1 MTRESDSE
9 TIESST
15 DNTSAGSGIVKT
27 TTFEVR
33 EESEDPVES
42 TEPPS
47 NSLLTTAEWGEKLEA
62 RLEEQPPELQ
72 KLMIEQGRL
81 AKARRRVLRVYD
93 IT

>member
-1 MTRESDSE
+1 MTRESESD

-27 TTFEVR
+27 TTFEAR
-33 EESEDPVES
+33 EESDPVES
-42 TEPPS
+42 TTELPS
-47 NSLLTTAEWGEKLEA
+47 NPSLTTAEWEEKLEA
-62 RLEEQPPELQ
+62 RLEEQPPALQ

-93 IT
+93 VT

>member
-15 DNTSAGSGIVKT
+15 DNTSTGSGIVKR

-33 EESEDPVES
+33 EEAEDPELAS
-42 TEPPS
+42 NPS
-47 NSLLTTAEWGEKLEA
+47 LTTAEWEEKLEA
-62 RLEEQPPELQ
+62 RLEEQPPALQ

-93 IT
+93 VT